1 MWLVSSS
8 SEYDEWFSSLDE
20 QSKEAVLVKVYL
32 LQEFGPQLGRSYVD
46 TLKGT
51 ENKRNL
57 KELRCQSPEHVLRIA
72 FYFDP
77 KRNAFLLIG
86 GDKKGKNEDRFY
98 RDLICKAETIIEQ
111 HEKEQEKDEERN

>member
-1 MWLVSSS
+1 MVSSS

-32 LQEFGPQLGRSYVD
+32 LQEFGPTLGRPFVD

-51 ENKRNL
+51 ENRRNI
-57 KELRCQSPEHVLRIA
+57 KELRCQSSDHVLRIA

-77 KRNAFLLIG
+77 ERSAFLLIG

-98 RDLICKAETIIEQ
+98 RDLISKAEAIIKQ
-111 HEKEQEKDEERN
+111 HEKELGENEERN

>member
-1 MWLVSSS
+1 MVSSS
-8 SEYDEWFSSLDE
+8 SEYDEWFSSLDK

-32 LQEFGPQLGRSYVD
+32 LQEFGPTLGRPFVD

-51 ENKRNL
+51 ENRRNI
-57 KELRCQSPEHVLRIA
+57 KELRCQSPDHVLRIA

-77 KRNAFLLIG
+77 ERSAFLLIG

-98 RDLICKAETIIEQ
+98 RDLISKAEAIIKQ
-111 HEKEQEKDEERN
+111 HEKELGENEERN